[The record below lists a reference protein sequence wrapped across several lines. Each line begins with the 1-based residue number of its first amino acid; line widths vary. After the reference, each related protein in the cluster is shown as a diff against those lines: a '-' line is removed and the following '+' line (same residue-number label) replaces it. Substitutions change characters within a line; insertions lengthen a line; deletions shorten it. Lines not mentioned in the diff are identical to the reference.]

1 MQDKIIRKKRLGLGK
16 NSNRK
21 KARNRYWVFG
31 YHPVKAALL
40 NPNRVFHRLILTQNA
55 ANKLQKDMGTLDH
68 LKPEIRSSKFI
79 ADLLGSDATHQGFAL
94 EVEPLPEYGLSS
106 LDLTDVTFKPVVLL
120 DQVTDPQNVGAILR
134 STEAFFGKAVI
145 TTSRNTPVE
154 SGVLAKASSGA
165 IERIPL
171 IRVSNLS
178 VAMKALKDKGCWL
191 IGLDPLGEDELENV
205 LQATSDVNI
214 GFVMGA
220 EGRGLRE
227 SVRNQCDYLA
237 KITINSTID
246 SLNVSNATSI
256 CLYSAHVIRNR
267 SN

>member
-1 MQDKIIRKKRLGLGK
+1 MGK
-16 NSNRK
+16 NSYRK
-21 KARNRYWVFG
+21 KTCKRYWVFG

-40 NPNRVFHRLILTQNA
+40 NPNRVSYRLILTQNA
-55 ANKLQKDMGTLDH
+55 ANKLQKVMGTLDN
-68 LKPEIRSSKFI
+68 LKPEIKSSKFI

-94 EVEPLPEYGLSS
+94 EVEPLPEYRFDN
-106 LDLTDVTFKPVVLL
+106 LDFADGPFKPIVLL

-134 STEAFFGKAVI
+134 SAEAFFGRAVI

-178 VAMKALKDKGCWL
+178 VAMKVLKEKGCWL
-191 IGLDPLGEDELENV
+191 IGLDPFGEDELEKV
-205 LQATSDVNI
+205 LQVTSDVNI

-220 EGRGLRE
+220 EGKGLRE

-237 KITINSTID
+237 KIAINCTID
-246 SLNVSNATSI
+246 SLNVSNAASI
-256 CLYSAHVIRNR
+256 CLYSIQVIKNR

>member
-1 MQDKIIRKKRLGLGK
+1 MQDKIFRKKVQGLGK
-16 NSNRK
+16 NSNRQ

-40 NPNRVFHRLILTQNA
+40 NPNRVSHRLILTQNA
-55 ANKLQKDMGTLDH
+55 ANKLQQDINTLDD
-68 LKPEIRSSKFI
+68 LNPEIQPSKFI
-79 ADLLGSDATHQGFAL
+79 ADLLVSGATHQGFAL
-94 EVEPLPEYGLSS
+94 EVEPLPEYRFDN
-106 LDLTDVTFKPVVLL
+106 LDLNNGPLKPVVLL

-134 STEAFFGKAVI
+134 SAEAFFAKAVI
-145 TTSRNTPVE
+145 ATTRNTPVE

-171 IRVSNLS
+171 IRISNLS
-178 VAMKALKDKGCWL
+178 VAMKVLKENGCWL
-191 IGLDPLGEDELENV
+191 IGLDPLAEDELENV
-205 LQATSDVNI
+205 LLSTSDVNI

-227 SVRNQCDYLA
+227 SVRKQCDYLA
-237 KITINSTID
+237 KITIKTTID
-246 SLNVSNATSI
+246 SLNVSNAATI
-256 CLYSAHVIRNR
+256 CLYSAHVIRNK

>member
-1 MQDKIIRKKRLGLGK
+1 M
-16 NSNRK
+16 
-21 KARNRYWVFG
+21 
-31 YHPVKAALL
+31 
-40 NPNRVFHRLILTQNA
+40 
-55 ANKLQKDMGTLDH
+55 
-68 LKPEIRSSKFI
+68 
-79 ADLLGSDATHQGFAL
+79 
-94 EVEPLPEYGLSS
+94 
-106 LDLTDVTFKPVVLL
+106 
-120 DQVTDPQNVGAILR
+120 
-134 STEAFFGKAVI
+134 
-145 TTSRNTPVE
+145 
-154 SGVLAKASSGA
+154 
-165 IERIPL
+165 PL
-171 IRVSNLS
+171 IRVSNLYF
-178 VAMKALKDKGCWL
+178 AMKALNDKGCWL